1 MNKVSIITVNYNQ
14 RQVTDDLIDSIIK
27 YNTYNE
33 IEIIVV
39 DNGSDINSVPYWEEK
54 YPNYIFIRSEK
65 NLGFAGG
72 NNLGIQ
78 SATGDFLFLV
88 NNDTIFTPN
97 LINILSATLVENSNV
112 GIISPKLLYF
122 DQPNVLQYVGYTEMN
137 YFTARNSCIG
147 QYEIDNGQYDSIVAK
162 TGFAHGAAMMIK
174 RSVIDKVGLM
184 ADNFFLYYEE
194 LDWCARVKKA
204 GFEIWINTNASIYHK
219 ESISVGKNSALK
231 EYFMNRNR
239 LLFIR
244 RNAALLNKIIFFF
257 YFILFVTP
265 RNLITYYREK
275 NYNYAK
281 QLVRAIY
288 WNLTNSVKSNF
299 LGYIP

>member
-14 RQVTDDLIDSIIK
+14 RLVTDELLNSIIK
-27 YNTYNE
+27 YNTYAE

-39 DNGSDINSVPYWEEK
+39 DNGSDINSIPYWETK
-54 YPNYIFIRSEK
+54 YPKFIFIRSEK

-97 LINILSATLVENSNV
+97 LIDTLVQTLLSNNEV

-122 DQPNVLQYVGYTEMN
+122 DQPDMLQYVGYTEMN
-137 YFTARNSCIG
+137 YYTARNSCVG
-147 QYEIDNGQYDSIVAK
+147 QFEIDNGQYDSIIGK
-162 TGFAHGAAMMIK
+162 TSFAHGAAMMVK
-174 RSVIDKVGLM
+174 RVVINKVGLM
-184 ADNFFLYYEE
+184 AENFFLYYEE
-194 LDWCARVKKA
+194 LDWCDRAKKA

-219 ESISVGKNSALK
+219 ESISVGKKSALK

-239 LLFIR
+239 ILFIR
-244 RNAALLNKIIFFF
+244 RNTSFFTKLF
-257 YFILFVTP
+257 FLCYFILFVTP
-265 RNLITYYREK
+265 RNMLTYLKENNFSYS
-275 NYNYAK
+275 K
-281 QLVRAIY
+281 QLIRAIY
-288 WNLTNSVKSNF
+288 WNFTNSVNSNF
-299 LGYIP
+299 LGYLP